1 MKEGI
6 SLKKDRNRWERGA
19 LFANANNY
27 GKDHEEKLKP
37 YIWNIKVNLVTK
49 FLVGSGSR

>member
-19 LFANANNY
+19 LFVNTNNY
-27 GKDHEEKLKP
+27 ENNPEEKSKP

-49 FLVGSGSR
+49 FLVGAGFR

>member
-6 SLKKDRNRWERGA
+6 SLKNDRNRWERGA
-19 LFANANNY
+19 LFVNTNNY
-27 GKDHEEKLKP
+27 EKDPEEKSKP

-49 FLVGSGSR
+49 FLVGAGFR